1 MDSLIKVPSE
11 TIKNKGNYKKV
22 EFLLP
27 ILLDVLATNLL
38 VGVSVGREVLRASKG
53 SD

>member
-22 EFLLP
+22 EFLP
-27 ILLDVLATNLL
+27 ILLDVLAANLL

>member
-11 TIKNKGNYKKV
+11 TIKNKGNYKKFQ
-22 EFLLP
+22 FLA
-27 ILLDVLATNLL
+27 ILLDVLAANLL